1 MSRARPYLPSMT
13 RDRDGN
19 RIEDRWLP
27 MDHAERAESH
37 ARWSGTADG
46 WPVRLTRCG
55 EPAES
60 IDAEFR
66 RLLEAM

>member
-1 MSRARPYLPSMT
+1 MSRTRPYLPSMT
-13 RDRDGN
+13 TDRDGN
-19 RIEDRWLP
+19 RVEDTYLP
-27 MDHAERAESH
+27 LDAKERAREFI
-37 ARWSGTADG
+37 RWSGTADG

-66 RLLEAM
+66 RLLEAR